1 MIYLLTGPD
10 QTGKT
15 TALAEWADKQQAA
28 GLLQTTCEGR
38 RYLKTLRAGETRAL
52 DCVTGGT
59 EETIRIGRFRFS
71 ASALAWGRRKLL
83 EAARRSPEWLLIDEV
98 GPLELRGEGLAPAVE
113 TVLRERGDSRSPG
126 CHTLLVVRGRLLNA
140 MSDHYAALE
149 GARVIRPGE
158 LSSVGNTK
166 REATR

>member
-1 MIYLLTGPD
+1 MIYLLTGPVR
-10 QTGKT
+10 TGKT
-15 TALAEWADKQQAA
+15 TALAAWAGGRSAA
-28 GLLQTTCEGR
+28 GLLQPVQGGR
-38 RYLKTLRAGETRAL
+38 RLLVAQPSGETRLLECAP
-52 DCVTGGT
+52 G
-59 EETIRIGRFRFS
+59 EEGVAVGRFRFS
-71 ASALAWGRRKLL
+71 RAAFAWGRRKLL

-98 GPLELRGEGLAPAVE
+98 GSLELRGEGLAPAVE

-149 GARVIRPGE
+149 DARVIRPSE

-166 REATR
+166 